1 MEELNISLNLINN
14 KVLFEGIARDN
25 NPVLM
30 DYHAP
35 LGDDNGYTG
44 LELLLVSLCGC
55 SATAIV
61 PVLRKMNMTV
71 NGFSVKAKGVRKETH
86 PTVLT
91 DITLDFIL
99 NSPNA
104 ELQNFEKAV
113 KLAEDT
119 YCPVWAMIKGS
130 TNIST
135 HCTIIKQ

>member
-1 MEELNISLNLINN
+1 MEELNISLKLVNN
-14 KVLFEGIARDN
+14 KVLFEGKAREN

-35 LGDDNGYTG
+35 LGDDSGYTG

-61 PVLRKMNMTV
+61 PVLRKMNITV
-71 NGFSVKAKGVRKETH
+71 NGFSVKAKGIRKETH
-86 PTVLT
+86 PTILT
-91 DITLDFIL
+91 DIDLAFTL
-99 NSPNA
+99 NSPDA
-104 ELQNFEKAV
+104 VHDNFVKAV

-130 TNIST
+130 TNIT
-135 HCTIIKQ
+135 TRCNIINN